1 MLTMAA
7 AQPVSQA
14 IAYLQATRHDY
25 LLALDQGQVVGLLT
39 ADAALHWGLA
49 ASFGSRAAPSPP
61 RRRVTALRV
70 LAGPLLC

>member
-1 MLTMAA
+1 MTPTSLLDLGDRPVLTMAA

-39 ADAALHWGLA
+39 ADAALGV
-49 ASFGSRAAPSPP
+49 G
-61 RRRVTALRV
+61 
-70 LAGPLLC
+70 C